1 MQDFLNDIWVS
12 DFGNDTQC
20 TAAQCVHSNINIKH
34 MFERFAAATL
44 SSGERARPFVSQQSS
59 SIRALNADAFSRLRA
74 GLTATKNMQSL
85 N

>member
-20 TAAQCVHSNINIKH
+20 TAAQWAHSNINIKH
-34 MFERFAAATL
+34 TFERFAAATL
-44 SSGERARPFVSQQSS
+44 SSGERARPFVSQQS